1 MHLQYCKR
9 ILILRSSIPISWS
22 TVKLAVFLLKLLLS
36 WEWLHFGIS
45 SIIYRLM
52 FILHQSNPIH
62 FKWITYVKSIF
73 DECGLSFI
81 WNDQIH
87 MNRNVLKSV
96 LKQKL
101 LDQYI
106 QHWFQQINSSSRGE
120 FYGIF
125 KTEFKQE
132 PYLIR
137 LHSSDRIYMC
147 KLKCSNLKLPIETGK
162 WANILKQ
169 NRKCH
174 LCNLEIGN
182 EFHYL
187 FIFSY
192 PQISEL
198 RTNLS
203 LNITSLY
210 KLKGMISLKY

>member
-1 MHLQYCKR
+1 M
-9 ILILRSSIPISWS
+9 
-22 TVKLAVFLLKLLLS
+22 
-36 WEWLHFGIS
+36 
-45 SIIYRLM
+45 YRLM
-52 FILHQSNPIH
+52 FKLHQSNPIH

-125 KTEFKQE
+125 KTKFKLE

-137 LHSSDRIYMC
+137 LHPFDRIYMC
-147 KLKCSNLKLPIETGK
+147 KLRCSNLKLPIETGR

-187 FIFSY
+187 FICSY

-198 RTNLS
+198 RKQFIPQYYLRNP
-203 LNITSLY
+203 SLY
-210 KLKGMISLKY
+210 KLKGMLSLCNVTLYRKICEFIRKIIKYL